1 VIVEHPDIPAARVA
15 AVARREWRV
24 GITAAEHVEVGSG
37 AWHWV
42 LGDDTGPQWFASMEA
57 VRTAEER
64 QVRLTAFEAASHLA
78 QRLPFVV
85 APVPTRDARFAVD
98 VAPGLLLSLTPHL
111 AGEPLG
117 VGHLTGH
124 LTDDVDRAVVASMA
138 GELHRRPRPR
148 RLPVWRPRVGRR
160 GHTERAD
167 LERCLAQDDWTGG
180 PWSGPAS
187 RLVADGRPVIR
198 QALRRFALLG
208 AAVAGTADRWVVTP
222 SRLHSDN
229 VVRTADGL
237 RLLDWS
243 ALALAPRERDLGQ
256 ALGEADGDDPWYAY
270 VEAGGPPEPLSP
282 DSVELF
288 ALQWHLSVIAE
299 HAVLLSRP
307 HDDTPD
313 TRRHFSAL
321 EHEVGAVLSRWA

>member
-15 AVARREWRV
+15 AVVRREWRL

-64 QVRLTAFEAASHLA
+64 QARLTAFQTASHLA

-85 APVPTRDARFAVD
+85 APVPTRDARPAVD
-98 VAPGLLLSLTPHL
+98 VAPGLLLTLTPYL
-111 AGEPLG
+111 VGEPLG
-117 VGHLTGH
+117 TGH
-124 LTDDVDRAVVASMA
+124 LADDVDRTAVASMA
-138 GELHRRPRPR
+138 GDLHRQPRPR
-148 RLPVWRPRVGRR
+148 RLPVWRPRVGWH
-160 GHTERAD
+160 GSTERAD
-167 LERCLAQDDWTGG
+167 LERCLAQDDWSGG

-187 RLVADGRPVIR
+187 RLVVDARPVIR

-208 AAVAGTADRWVVTP
+208 AALTGTADRWVVTHGV
-222 SRLHSDN
+222 LHSDN
-229 VVRTADGL
+229 VLRTADGL
-237 RLLDWS
+237 RLVDWS

-256 ALGEADGDDPWYAY
+256 ALGESAGNDPWYAY
-270 VEAGGPPEPLSP
+270 VEAGGRPEPLSP

-299 HAVLLSRP
+299 HAVLFSRP
-307 HDDTPD
+307 HEDTAD
-313 TRRHFSAL
+313 ARHRFNVL
-321 EHEVGAVLSRWA
+321 EQEVGAVLSRWA